1 MGGHGFNFSLPAL
14 HTLPLVH
21 HVIKLPHLVHEL
33 VDADDVAAR
42 ARGEAVGGVG
52 VVPLVP
58 PSGLFRLPGRVEAGE
73 TPAFL
78 R

>member
-1 MGGHGFNFSLPAL
+1 MVGHFSLPAL

-21 HVIKLPHLVHEL
+21 HVVELSHLVHEL

-52 VVPLVP
+52 LVLLFPLA
-58 PSGLFRLPGRVEAGE
+58 GLFRLPGRVEAGE
-73 TPAFL
+73 TLAFL